1 MPGKYLL
8 DTNVV
13 IAVLNGAPPIVA
25 WLSKKKTVYIPVIT
39 IAELYF
45 GAYKSSR
52 PAENIKKLEVFFA
65 TAPVLQCDV
74 TTAREY
80 GMIKAEL
87 KKRGTP
93 IPENDLWIASIAR
106 QYGLTLATED
116 DHFRHVRMIRKEF
129 LKIKT

>member
-8 DTNVV
+8 DTNIV
-13 IAVLNGAPPIVA
+13 ISVLNGTPAIVA
-25 WLSKKKTVYIPVIT
+25 WLAKKSNVYIPVIA

-52 PAENIKKLEVFFA
+52 PVENIKKLEIFFA
-65 TAPVLQCDV
+65 TAPVLHCDV

-80 GMIKAEL
+80 GIIKSEL

-93 IPENDLWIASIAR
+93 IPENDIWIASIAR
-106 QYGLTLATED
+106 QYGLILVTED
-116 DHFRHVRMIRKEF
+116 NHFRHVRMIKKEF
-129 LKIKT
+129 LKDTS